1 MGLNTW
7 CTSDNSVNF
16 KSSSISGTF
25 KFCPVFVALCALEPK
40 SLEKRA

>member
-7 CTSDNSVNF
+7 CSDNSVNF

-25 KFCPVFVALCALEPK
+25 KFFTVLVAVCALEPK
-40 SLEKRA
+40 SLEKGHN